1 MNLIYRKFNQHE
13 FFTSKH
19 THSRM
24 SNALWHYYKRYT
36 YIDFFFLETIL
47 ASPSKYFRSPK
58 IVNNFTLKSV
68 DNFWFERWDKR
79 TLSSSWIVFFLFL
92 LLLLCNSFCLSLSH
106 YVTIENMV
114 VWQTPTVTAL
124 EYRQTQ
130 DSPATFHILSRESME
145 NLLSNGS
152 LQHHQFFF
160 VSEPHDSTK
169 HKVFHIV
176 N

>member
-19 THSRM
+19 THSRI

-79 TLSSSWIVFFLFL
+79 TLSSSWIVFFFVSSSSLQL
-92 LLLLCNSFCLSLSH
+92 LLSQPESLCNNRKHGGMADTNSYCPW
-106 YVTIENMV
+106 I
-114 VWQTPTVTAL
+114 QTDAGFS
-124 EYRQTQ
+124 R
-130 DSPATFHILSRESME
+130 HIP
-145 NLLSNGS
+145 
-152 LQHHQFFF
+152 HF
-160 VSEPHDSTK
+160 V
-169 HKVFHIV
+169 
-176 N
+176 